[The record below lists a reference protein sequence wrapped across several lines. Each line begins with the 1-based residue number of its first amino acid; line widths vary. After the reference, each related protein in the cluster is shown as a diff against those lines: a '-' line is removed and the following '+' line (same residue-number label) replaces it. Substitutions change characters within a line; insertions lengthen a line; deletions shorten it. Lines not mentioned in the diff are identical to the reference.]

1 MSKLCEHN
9 TLCPDDQE
17 QFEAGVGND
26 LKKSGNAEA
35 KASFPDKRA
44 HSAFKREAF
53 LELEASMLACSGNV
67 DPDAE
72 RRQAMNEKF
81 GIVD

>member
-1 MSKLCEHN
+1 MNELSEHN
-9 TLCPDDQE
+9 TLCPDGKE

-26 LKKSGNAEA
+26 LKKSGNSYA
-35 KASFPDKRA
+35 KASFPDKRSQ
-44 HSAFKREAF
+44 SAFKLEAF
-53 LELEASMLACSGNV
+53 LELEASRLACSGNV

-72 RRQAMNEKF
+72 RRQAMYEKF